1 MINFVSRSVIIVVL
15 LSLTNCVSNN
25 PAGTAEYENP
35 SYANQ
40 IKGFFYCGQDPFSAV
55 FAPGSP
61 VVWISEPA
69 NNRIWYKD
77 VSKAVVNPTICDTLL
92 LKFPPGVLVAPPSG
106 SEIYVSQSSSNG
118 IYSINTET
126 LACQKVYT
134 NASSISMMC
143 LSPDGNTLYIGSQ
156 GIPWHVESVS
166 TSDWSQIAS
175 VSIPWS
181 VTRLSVSPDNSLVAV
196 GNSVRTSVYLFDA
209 GDLSPVDTLLLP
221 MRPGTMAFTS
231 DSRSLVVL
239 DAASGDPNVLKIN
252 TISGEVEYR
261 SRSVNSYLANTRIPG
276 TNTLILPR
284 NQDERVSILNMENMI
299 FAPSIE
305 QDTRIGAVCISQDG
319 NYLVAVSRAS
329 TPGRATVFIKGE

>member
-1 MINFVSRSVIIVVL
+1 MKNLMSRSFVAAVL
-15 LSLTNCVSNN
+15 LFLTNCVSVN
-25 PAGTAEYENP
+25 PAGTADYENP
-35 SYANQ
+35 SYANEM
-40 IKGFFYCGQDPFSAV
+40 KGFFYCGHDPFSAV

-61 VVWISEPA
+61 VIWISEPA

-77 VSKAVVNPTICDTLL
+77 VSQAVVNPLICDTLL

-106 SEIYVSQSSSNG
+106 NKIYVSHSSSDEV
-118 IYSINTET
+118 YSVNTET
-126 LACQKVYT
+126 LVCQKVYT
-134 NASSISMMC
+134 NTSSISTMC
-143 LSPDGNTLYIGSQ
+143 LSLDGSTLYLGSQ
-156 GIPWHVESVS
+156 GIPWHIESIS

-181 VTRLSVSPDNSLVAV
+181 VTRLNISPDNSLVAV
-196 GNSVRTSVYLFDA
+196 GNSVRTSIYFFNA

-239 DAASGDPNVLKIN
+239 DASSGDPNVLKIN
-252 TISGEVEYR
+252 AISGEVEYR
-261 SRSVNSYLANTRIPG
+261 SRSVNSYLINARIPG

-305 QDTRIGAVCISQDG
+305 LETRIGAVCISQDG

>member
-1 MINFVSRSVIIVVL
+1 MISLMSRSAIIAVML
-15 LSLTNCVSNN
+15 IMASCVSTN
-25 PAGTAEYENP
+25 PAGTAEYDNP

-40 IKGFFYCGQDPFSAV
+40 IKGFFYCGHDPFSAV
-55 FAPGSP
+55 FAPGTP

-77 VSKAVVNPTICDTLL
+77 VSKAVVNPLICDTLL

-106 SEIYVSQSSSNG
+106 IEIYVSHSSSDEV
-118 IYSINTET
+118 YSINTET
-126 LACQKVYT
+126 LTYQKVYT
-134 NASSISMMC
+134 NSSSISTMC
-143 LSPDGNTLYIGSQ
+143 MSPDGSTLYLGSQ
-156 GIPWHVESVS
+156 GIPWHIESVS

-181 VTRLSVSPDNSLVAV
+181 VTRLNVSPDNSLVAV
-196 GNSVRTSVYLFDA
+196 GNSVRTSIYLFNA

-221 MRPGTMAFTS
+221 MRPGTMSFTA

-239 DAASGDPNVLKIN
+239 DAASGDPNTVKIN
-252 TISGEVEYR
+252 AISGEVEYR
-261 SRSVNSYLANTRIPG
+261 SRSVNSYLTSARIPG

-299 FAPSIE
+299 FAPSIK